1 MEWKIYIVNIRSSG
15 SNAQVPPIVRTK
27 SVQSLNGTE
36 AIFSGKIV
44 SNGNRNLTIGFQ
56 FSENIK
62 FENPTEKI
70 LRLAFQISVSN
81 HGSKFLIIELSL
93 KMINSNLSEQKKE

>member
-1 MEWKIYIVNIRSSG
+1 MMIIRRIGERSFDANLDGVEDLYRQYPEVQVLYSS
-15 SNAQVPPIVRTK
+15 SSHRRTK

-44 SNGNRNLTIGFQ
+44 SNGNNRNLTIGFQ

-62 FENPTEKI
+62 FEN
-70 LRLAFQISVSN
+70 L
-81 HGSKFLIIELSL
+81 L
-93 KMINSNLSEQKKE
+93 KKY